1 MLKNKIN
8 LLVFLNT
15 FLLAFVLIFLFI
27 YHAPSPEV
35 VYVNKM
41 KLFENFAMTK
51 EVKQRGENEFNRRKL
66 EIENL
71 YTKLNITTDEKS
83 RRQIFEKI
91 VKAKNDLDAFN
102 QAFINEESNKIWV
115 RINNYTQL
123 FSNTQKYKLIVGSEG
138 KETVLFGDPALDV
151 TNQLVAFMNKK
162 YEGG

>member
-1 MLKNKIN
+1 
-8 LLVFLNT
+8 
-15 FLLAFVLIFLFI
+15 
-27 YHAPSPEV
+27 
-35 VYVNKM
+35 M